1 MGVGRTGLTAE
12 QAVQLHQSG
21 DVAGAAS
28 AYRKLLNTDPRNAQL
43 LNLLGVA
50 CLQLG
55 DTAEAVRLLTDAVRR
70 QPSAPDFQ
78 DNLGSALR
86 AAGNPAPA
94 VEAHRKAL
102 RLRPDHAPY
111 LFNLGNALAA
121 MGAHRQAADAYGKSL
136 AIRPGHIGAMFN
148 LANSRRALG
157 DMDEAAASYRAL
169 LNTQPDHAQGWNNLG
184 AVLASRGELAGA
196 EDAYRRSLAARPRH
210 AETLSNLGNV
220 LVERGRLG
228 EGLECHMAAVAVA
241 PDSAEAHI
249 FLGVALQELDKLDAA
264 INAYRQG
271 LRLDPGNIQGLT
283 NLGAAL
289 ELSGHLAEAEAV
301 LSQALS
307 LAPNSAEV
315 WGNLGLCRLAQGD
328 RWRARQALDRALE
341 INPELA
347 RARVSRAFLRL
358 REGDLA
364 AGWDDYGWRFA
375 AGDALPDRRFAIPQW
390 QGAPLPRGRL
400 LIWREQGLGDELMFA
415 SLYREAVERA
425 GGPPG
430 AVVIECDPRLL
441 RLFTR
446 SFPAASVRAQRLPSE
461 HSDAPEQPDMDA
473 HLPAGAAATIL
484 RPTLK
489 PFTGAPYLLADKQCR
504 AKARAWLD
512 GLPPGLKVG
521 LCWRSRLVTTRRQAS
536 YATALDWAPILAHPG
551 IQAINLQYGAQ
562 PGEIV
567 ALETAASRPL
577 HSMPALDLTD
587 DLDGVAGLIAE
598 LDLVITAPT
607 AVGEFAG
614 AIGTPVW
621 RIAGSA
627 DWSTLGTTI
636 RPWFASM
643 RLFSNA
649 GGVVCGIGD
658 AARLLQRN
666 LHPHG

>member
-1 MGVGRTGLTAE
+1 MGSGRTGLTGE
-12 QAVQLHQSG
+12 QAVKLHQSG

-28 AYRKLLNTDPRNAQL
+28 AYRKLLAADPRNAQL

-55 DTAEAVRLLTDAVRR
+55 DAVQAVGLLTDAVRR
-70 QPSAPDFQ
+70 QPSAADFH

-121 MGAHRQAADAYGKSL
+121 MGAHRQAADAYNKSL
-136 AIRPGHIGAMFN
+136 SVRPGHAGAMFN

-157 DMDEAAASYRAL
+157 DLEEAAVSYRAL
-169 LNTQPDHAQGWNNLG
+169 LALQPDHAQAWNNLG

-210 AETLSNLGNV
+210 GETLSNLGNV

-228 EGLECHMAAVAVA
+228 EGLEYHMAAVAA
-241 PDSAEAHI
+241 DPDRAEAHI
-249 FLGVALQELDKLDAA
+249 FLGVALQELDKLEAA
-264 INAYRQG
+264 ISAYRRGLQLDPCNVQG
-271 LRLDPGNIQGLT
+271 LS

-289 ELSGHLAEAEAV
+289 ELSGQLTEAENI
-301 LSQALS
+301 LSQALT
-307 LAPNSAEV
+307 LAPNAAEV

-328 RWRARQALDRALE
+328 RRRGRQALDRALE
-341 INPELA
+341 IDPDLA
-347 RARVSRAFLRL
+347 RARVSRALLRL
-358 REGDLA
+358 RDGDI
-364 AGWDDYGWRFA
+364 AGGWGDYGWRFA

-390 QGAPLPRGRL
+390 RGEPLPRGRL

-415 SLYREAVERA
+415 SLYRAVIERVD
-425 GGPPG
+425 GPSG

-446 SFPAASVRAQRLPSE
+446 SFPAATVRVQRLPPQN
-461 HSDAPEQPDMDA
+461 SDAPEQPDMDA
-473 HLPAGAAATIL
+473 HISAGDAAAIL
-484 RPTLK
+484 RSSLQ
-489 PFTGAPYLLADKQCR
+489 PFTGAPYLLPDKGRR
-504 AKARAWLD
+504 ASARAWLD
-512 GLPPGLKVG
+512 GLPAGLKVG
-521 LCWRSRLVTTRRQAS
+521 ICWRSGLMTTRRQAS
-536 YATALDWAPILAHPG
+536 YATAPDWAPIMAHSG
-551 IQAINLQYGAQ
+551 IQAINLQYGAK
-562 PGEIV
+562 PEEIA
-567 ALETAASRPL
+567 ALEMAAGRPL
-577 HSMPALDLTD
+577 HIMPALDLTD

-621 RIAGSA
+621 RIVGSA
-627 DWSTLGTTI
+627 DWSTLGAAI

-643 RLFSNA
+643 RLISHPA
-649 GGVVCGIGD
+649 GVVSGIGEIV
-658 AARLLQRN
+658 RMLHRN
-666 LHPHG
+666 LPPHG

>member
-1 MGVGRTGLTAE
+1 MGVGRAGLTAE
-12 QAVQLHQSG
+12 QAVRLHQSG

-28 AYRKLLNTDPRNAQL
+28 VYRKLLAADPRNAQL

-55 DTAEAVRLLTDAVRR
+55 DSLEAVRLLTDAVRR
-70 QPSAPDFQ
+70 QPTAPDFQ

-121 MGAHRQAADAYGKSL
+121 MGAHRQAAEAYTKSL
-136 AIRPGHIGAMFN
+136 AVRPGHAGAMFN

-157 DMDEAAASYRAL
+157 DLDAAAASYRTLLAL
-169 LNTQPDHAQGWNNLG
+169 QPDHAQGWNNLG

-196 EDAYRRSLAARPRH
+196 EDAYRRSLAARPGH

-228 EGLECHMAAVAVA
+228 EGLECHMAAVAAA

-271 LRLDPGNIQGLT
+271 LRLDPGNVQGLS

-289 ELSGHLAEAEAV
+289 ELAGQLSEAENI
-301 LSQALS
+301 LSQALT
-307 LAPNSAEV
+307 LAPNAAEV

-328 RWRARQALDRALE
+328 RRRARQAFDRALE

-347 RARVSRAFLRL
+347 RSRVSRALLRL
-358 REGDLA
+358 RDGDLPG
-364 AGWDDYGWRFA
+364 GWDDYGWRFA
-375 AGDALPDRRFAIPQW
+375 AGDALPDRRFAIPPW
-390 QGAPLPRGRL
+390 QGGPLPRGRL

-415 SLYREAVERA
+415 SLYQEVIGQA
-425 GGPPG
+425 GGAPG
-430 AVVIECDPRLL
+430 AAVIECDPRLL
-441 RLFTR
+441 PLFTR
-446 SFPAASVRAQRLPSE
+446 SFPEATVRAQRLPPE
-461 HSDAPEQPDMDA
+461 TSDAPERPDMDA
-473 HLPAGAAATIL
+473 HMPAGTAATIL
-484 RPTLK
+484 RPTLG
-489 PFTGAPYLLADKQCR
+489 PFTGMPFLLPDKARRGQ
-504 AKARAWLD
+504 ARAWLD
-512 GLPPGLKVG
+512 EMPVGLKVG
-521 LCWRSRLVTTRRQAS
+521 ICWRSQFMTTRRQAS
-536 YATALDWAPILAHPG
+536 YATAPDWAPIVALPG
-551 IQAINLQYGAQ
+551 VQPINLQYGAQ
-562 PGEIV
+562 PAEIA
-567 ALETAASRPL
+567 ALQGAAGRVL
-577 HSMPALDLTD
+577 HIMPALDLKD
-587 DLDGVAGLIAE
+587 DLDGLAGLIAE
-598 LDLVITAPT
+598 MDLVITAPT
-607 AVGEFAG
+607 AVGELAG

-621 RIAGSA
+621 RIAGPV
-627 DWSTLGTTI
+627 DWSTLGAAI

-643 RLFSNA
+643 RLISHA
-649 GGVVCGIGD
+649 GGVVSAIGD
-658 AARLLQRN
+658 AARMLRQKLP
-666 LHPHG
+666 PHG